1 MRFVA
6 SVVLLLTLLCSA
18 AHAADEMEL
27 SIDRHGIKVWTY
39 RISGFP
45 LLGFKATTTVKSTL
59 GGLVNL
65 ITDTQAAPD
74 WAYRINRIDV
84 IKRDEA
90 AQTFVIRVETN
101 FWPLKDRDVY
111 IQGRVVQDPQT
122 LAVTIESQGTAPG
135 VYPERSDFVR
145 MPDMQGK
152 WELRPL
158 GNGQVEVSMYGR
170 ADPGGAIPKF
180 LINMFVQEMPY
191 NTMLGLEKVIVQ
203 DRYQKVLMKQI
214 KEPGQ

>member
-1 MRFVA
+1 MRFVFRTLI
-6 SVVLLLTLLCSA
+6 LLGLFCGV
-18 AHAADEMEL
+18 AHAADDMEL

-39 RISGFP
+39 RIDGFP
-45 LLGFKATTTVKSTL
+45 VLGFKATATVKSSL
-59 GGLVNL
+59 AGLVNL
-65 ITDTQAAPD
+65 ITDTQNAPD
-74 WAYRINRIDV
+74 WAYHVNKIEV
-84 IKRDEA
+84 IKRDEV
-90 AQTFVIRVETN
+90 AQTFIVRAETN

-122 LAVTIESQGTAPG
+122 LEVTIDSQATLPG

-152 WELRPL
+152 WQFRPV
-158 GNGQVEVSMYGR
+158 GNGMVEVTMYGR

-191 NTMLGLEKVIVQ
+191 NTMIGLKKAIPE
-203 DRYQKVLMKQI
+203 DRYQKLPQKQI
-214 KEPGQ
+214 KEPVQ